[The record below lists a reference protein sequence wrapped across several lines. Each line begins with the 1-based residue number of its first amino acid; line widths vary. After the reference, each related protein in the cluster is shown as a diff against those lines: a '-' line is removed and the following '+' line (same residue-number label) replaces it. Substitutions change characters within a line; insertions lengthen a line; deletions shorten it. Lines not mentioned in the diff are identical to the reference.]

1 MHWSAYVAAECGVC
15 RARSGIADSDGVPNQ
30 AELRRRFDS
39 VVGGWKIRPYPTPR
53 AIANTYVI
61 ATIEFPEAAGL
72 NSLGFALDQET

>member
-1 MHWSAYVAAECGVC
+1 
-15 RARSGIADSDGVPNQ
+15 VPNQ

-39 VVGGWKIRPYPTPR
+39 VVGGLKIRPYPTPR
-53 AIANTYVI
+53 AIANTYEI